1 MMTNV
6 TKRGQK
12 PRRRERPDLGPIR
25 ESDLIFRALMQCLA
39 FYRAFLAKR
48 LPARIRRRI
57 DLSKLRVLKTNRIGP
72 GLDERIVDCVFLVPL
87 KT

>member
-1 MMTNV
+1 MAV
-6 TKRGQK
+6 TTTIRRGKKAARRAVK
-12 PRRRERPDLGPIR
+12 PAVR
-25 ESDLIFRALMQCLA
+25 ESDLIFRALMQCLD